1 VTALDLARLQF
12 ATTTIY
18 HFLFVPITI
27 GLAFVVAGFETAYV
41 RTGNEMWLRLTKFF
55 GRLFLINFAIGVA
68 TGIVQEFQF
77 GMNWSSYSRY
87 VGDIFGAPLA
97 MEGLAA
103 FALES
108 TFIGLWIFGW
118 NRMRKGLHASMMWLT
133 AIGTVI
139 SAYFILAANS
149 WMQHP
154 VGYRIDETTGR
165 PVLDSILPV
174 LFQPL
179 VLLLF
184 GHTLLAATITAG
196 TVVLAVS
203 AWQLLK
209 RANVEV
215 FAKVA
220 GIALAVLLVVSPVQL
235 LVGHQLGLEAIRDQP
250 MKMAAGEALWETE
263 APASFSI
270 VQIGGWSADSQQPLF
285 SLDVPYLLSLLN
297 TLTFTDPVQGINELQ
312 AQYEQQF
319 GPGVYFPPVFIVYW
333 AWRIMIYPLALIALL
348 GLIGLVLYR
357 RRRLPEARWFLR
369 LSVAA
374 VVLPFIMT
382 TAGWV
387 FTEVGRQPWVVYNL
401 LQTANAVSPAVPLWM
416 VGTSLLAFLVLYG
429 VLTVTNFWLM
439 ARYARNELS
448 SADEGE
454 GAEAG
459 QAGTL
464 TMSY

>member
-1 VTALDLARLQF
+1 MLGCPAGRALAAGWLVRAQSHPNVGERGVSALDLARLQF

-41 RTGNEMWLRLTKFF
+41 RTGNETWLRLTKFF

-77 GMNWSSYSRY
+77 GMNWSSYSRF

-108 TFIGLWIFGW
+108 TFIGLWVFGW
-118 NRMRKGLHASMMWLT
+118 NRMRKGVHASMMWLT
-133 AIGTVI
+133 AIGTVM

-154 VGYRIDETTGR
+154 VGYRISETTGR
-165 PVLDSILPV
+165 PTLDNIFPV

-250 MKMAAGEALWETE
+250 IKMAAGGRCGRPRPRHPSPL
-263 APASFSI
+263 SR
-270 VQIGGWSADSQQPLF
+270 SAAGRWTISSRSSPSMSRTF
-285 SLDVPYLLSLLN
+285 FRCS
-297 TLTFTDPVQGINELQ
+297 TL
-312 AQYEQQF
+312 
-319 GPGVYFPPVFIVYW
+319 
-333 AWRIMIYPLALIALL
+333 
-348 GLIGLVLYR
+348 
-357 RRRLPEARWFLR
+357 
-369 LSVAA
+369 
-374 VVLPFIMT
+374 
-382 TAGWV
+382 
-387 FTEVGRQPWVVYNL
+387 
-401 LQTANAVSPAVPLWM
+401 
-416 VGTSLLAFLVLYG
+416 
-429 VLTVTNFWLM
+429 
-439 ARYARNELS
+439 
-448 SADEGE
+448 
-454 GAEAG
+454 
-459 QAGTL
+459 
-464 TMSY
+464 